1 MAQEPRPNPS
11 DDPEELRQQHQAD
24 QPEEQ
29 QSPTDQPEALAHE
42 SVKAA
47 VQRMWDVVKR
57 GADIIVTL
65 RQENQILQNQL
76 SSLRKSEEG
85 LQNQVEEFLGRID
98 ALEKGA
104 PVSGEPGQ
112 GIDRLEDRVQE
123 LESSLHLAQEQLEQT
138 TEELRAKQAELEATA
153 EQLEDQ
159 TEVTQQLTQL
169 RSELE
174 ARTQLLQELQDSF
187 EHRSSVTIESD
198 DDRDKLQDELERALA
213 IIDKYRTAGL
223 RHLED
228 NEDQLAMF
236 AAGKVDTTTLT
247 NEELLALSQRLEGV
261 AKRLDELFGL
271 S

>member
-1 MAQEPRPNPS
+1 MAQDPRPQPS
-11 DDPEELRQQHQAD
+11 DDPEEFRQQPQAE

-29 QSPTDQPEALAHE
+29 QRSEVLPEAHAHE

-76 SSLRKSEEG
+76 SSLRKSEEQ
-85 LQNQVEEFLGRID
+85 LQNQVEDFLGRID

-104 PVSGEPGQ
+104 PVDTNPGQ
-112 GIDRLEDRVQE
+112 NIDRLEDRIND
-123 LESSLHLAQEQLEQT
+123 LEHSLHLAQEQLEKT

-159 TEVTQQLTQL
+159 TEVTQQLSQL
-169 RSELE
+169 RNELE
-174 ARTQLLQELQDSF
+174 ARTQLLQELQESFDHRDVSF
-187 EHRSSVTIESD
+187 EPD
-198 DDRDKLQDELERALA
+198 DERDRLQAELDRALA
-213 IIDKYRTAGL
+213 IIDTYRAAGL
-223 RHLED
+223 RHLES
-228 NEDQLAMF
+228 NEDQLALF
-236 AAGKVDTTTLT
+236 AEGKVDTTTLT